1 MIKKIL
7 FISLLAWVIAGC
19 AAAGTRTLTAQDAGK
34 TVNLKA
40 GETFKVTLDGNP
52 TTGYVWE
59 VAADSNAPV
68 TQVGE
73 WEFKADSDAVGAG
86 GKLTLTFQAGQGG
99 QGALKLVYHRPFEA
113 QTPPAETFEVQII
126 IN

>member
-7 FISLLAWVIAGC
+7 FFSILAVLMVGC
-19 AAAGTRTLTAQDAGK
+19 TSAGTQTLTAQDAGK
-34 TVNLKA
+34 SVEVKA

-68 TQVGE
+68 TQIGE
-73 WEFKADSDAVGAG
+73 WEFKADSSAVGAG

-113 QTPPAETFEVQII
+113 QTPPAETFEVQIVI
-126 IN
+126 K

>member
-1 MIKKIL
+1 MIKKI
-7 FISLLAWVIAGC
+7 FITLLLSLLLAGC
-19 AAAGTRTLTAQDAGK
+19 VSGGAITLTAQDAGK
-34 TVNLKA
+34 SVEVKA

-52 TTGYVWE
+52 TTGYAWE
-59 VAADSNAPV
+59 VAADSSAPV

-113 QTPPAETFEVQII
+113 QTPPAETFEVQIVI
-126 IN
+126 K